1 MEDVENKHILESSSK
16 IAEHTPL
23 AEHVE
28 ETLPSEFSF
37 KITEEK
43 PLAELIDEK
52 IRSEWLLEVAKET
65 PLVAEH
71 VEDKPIFDSPTKV
84 VGETLLEEHVEDKLL
99 SESFLKVDEATSPI
113 EISELIDT
121 TANQS
126 STEAPTIP
134 HSNGEMESGTHLLV
148 SELVELVALPNGYY
162 GQTVMQDEHHSIG
175 ESTYTANTTIDATE
189 RSHQGTLVEEY
200 GLGVVENIFDNH
212 KWQDDVSTITPNNDV
227 DNENIFSGYF
237 AETKDLQNNHNE
249 LKIDP
254 PQNNVADGVVGEVDL
269 SNHAKQLDVT
279 RTLIDTA
286 APFESVKEAVSKF
299 GGIVDWKAHK
309 MQTVERRNLV
319 EEELEKAH
327 EEIPDYRKQAEAAEK
342 GKVQVLKELDST
354 KRLIE
359 ELKVNLERAQTEER
373 QARQDSDLAKLRVEE
388 MEQGIADDSSVA
400 AKAQLEVAK
409 ARYSAAISDLT
420 SVKEELEALRKEYA
434 SLMTDK
440 DEAITKAEEAVA
452 SSKEVEKSMEN
463 ITIEL
468 IATKEMLET
477 AHAAHM
483 EAEEQRI
490 GTVMARDQDF
500 FIWEKE
506 IKQAEEE
513 VQRLKEQILSA
524 KDLKSKLEIASA
536 LLLGL
541 KAELSAYMESKLKQ
555 EDDEEGISN
564 EDLKVPEKKTH
575 TDIQA
580 AVASATKELEE
591 VKVNI
596 EKATEEVSFLKVAAT
611 SLKSELEQEKSTLA
625 SIRQREGIT
634 FIAVASL
641 KAELDRTRS
650 EIALS
655 QMKEKEAKERMAEL
669 PKKLQQTAQEAN
681 QANLLAQAARE
692 ELQRV
697 AAEVEQAKAG
707 VSTME
712 SRLLAAQKDIEAAK
726 ASEKL
731 AIAAIKALQESE
743 STRSSNEVDPSRGVT
758 LSLEEYYELSKRA
771 HDAQERANS
780 RVASVNAEI
789 EIAKRSELKSFEK
802 LDEVN
807 REIAAKR
814 ESLKMAMDKAEKAK
828 EGKLG
833 VEQELRKWR
842 AESEQRRK
850 DGEFGQGVVNHSKSP
865 RGSFEGSKETNSFDQ
880 AQGAAS
886 PAHYISSPKAFEHA
900 GHDKSGLSPESKHGK
915 KKKRSLFPRVLMFF
929 ARRKTHSTK

>member
-1 MEDVENKHILESSSK
+1 MEDVEDKHLLESSSK
-16 IAEHTPL
+16 IAEHIPL

-28 ETLPSEFSF
+28 ETLPFEFSF
-37 KITEEK
+37 KVSEEK
-43 PLAELIDEK
+43 PLAKLIDEK
-52 IRSEWLLEVAKET
+52 MPSEWSLEVAKET
-65 PLVAEH
+65 ALVAEH
-71 VEDKPIFDSPTKV
+71 VEDKPIFDSPKKV
-84 VGETLLEEHVEDKLL
+84 AGEALVEEHVEDKLL
-99 SESFLKVDEATSPI
+99 SESSPKVAEATPLI
-113 EISELIDT
+113 EISELIDLPV
-121 TANQS
+121 NQS
-126 STEAPTIP
+126 LNEAPTVL
-134 HSNGEMESGTHLLV
+134 HSNGEIESGTHLLV
-148 SELVELVALPNGYY
+148 TELAELVALPNGSD
-162 GQTVMQDEHHSIG
+162 GQTVIQDEHHSIG
-175 ESTYTANTTIDATE
+175 ESTSTANVVVDASE
-189 RSHQGTLVEEY
+189 RSRRGTLVEEY
-200 GLGVVENIFDNH
+200 GLGAVENIFDNH
-212 KWQDDVSTITPNNDV
+212 KWQDDVSTITPDNDV
-227 DNENIFSGYF
+227 DNENIFSCYF
-237 AETKDLQNNHNE
+237 AETKDFQNDYNE

-254 PQNNVADGVVGEVDL
+254 PQTNVADGVVGEVDL
-269 SNHAKQLDVT
+269 SNHAKQLDAT

-286 APFESVKEAVSKF
+286 APFESVKAAVSKF

-309 MQTVERRNLV
+309 MQTVERRDLV

-327 EEIPDYRKQAEAAEK
+327 EEIPDYRKQAEATEK
-342 GKVQVLKELDST
+342 AKVQVLKELDST

-359 ELKVNLERAQTEER
+359 ELKVSLERAQTEER
-373 QARQDSDLAKLRVEE
+373 QARQDSELAKLRVEE
-388 MEQGIADDSSVA
+388 MEQGIAEDSSVA

-452 SSKEVEKSMEN
+452 SSKEVEKSVEN

-468 IATKEMLET
+468 IATKELMET

-483 EAEEQRI
+483 EAEEQKI

-500 FIWEKE
+500 LIWEKE

-513 VQRLKEQILSA
+513 VQRLNQQILSA
-524 KDLKSKLEIASA
+524 KDLKSKLETAST
-536 LLLGL
+536 LLLDL
-541 KAELSAYMESKLKQ
+541 KDELSAYMESKLKQ

-564 EDLKVPEKKTH
+564 GDLKVPEKKTH

-580 AVASATKELEE
+580 AVASAKKELEE
-591 VKVNI
+591 VKLNK
-596 EKATEEVSFLKVAAT
+596 EKATDEVSFLKVAAT

-625 SIRQREGIT
+625 SIRQRERMT
-634 FIAVASL
+634 SIAVASL

-650 EIALS
+650 EIALV
-655 QMKEKEAKERMAEL
+655 QMKEKEAKERMTEL
-669 PKKLQQTAQEAN
+669 PKMLQQTAQEAN
-681 QANLLAQAARE
+681 QANVLAQAARE
-692 ELQRV
+692 ELQKV
-697 AAEVEQAKAG
+697 AAEVEQVKAG

-712 SRLLAAQKDIEAAK
+712 SRLLAAQKDIESAK
-726 ASEKL
+726 ASEKM

-743 STRSSNEVDPSRGVT
+743 STRRSNEVDPSRGVT

-771 HDAQERANS
+771 HNAEERANS

-842 AESEQRRK
+842 AESEQRRM
-850 DGEFGQGVVNHSKSP
+850 DGESGQGVENHSKSP
-865 RGSFEGSKETNSFDQ
+865 RGSFEGNKETNNFDQ

-886 PAHYISSPKAFEHA
+886 PAHYLSSPKAFEHA
-900 GHDKSGLSPESKHGK
+900 DHDKNGSSPESKHGK